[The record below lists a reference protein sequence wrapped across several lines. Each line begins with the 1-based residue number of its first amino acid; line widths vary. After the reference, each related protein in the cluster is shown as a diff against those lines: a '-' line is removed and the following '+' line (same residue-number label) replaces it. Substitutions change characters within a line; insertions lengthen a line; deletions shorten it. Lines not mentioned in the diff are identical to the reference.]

1 MNHPRAYLGEHRM
14 LTKTRF
20 GQLIFVDT
28 RDVSISPHIIM
39 SGDWEPW
46 VTDALARF
54 MWSGNTFIDVGA
66 NCGWYSL
73 LAASRGLQVMSFE
86 PNTALCA
93 LMGQTCA
100 VNGYTD
106 RWQIRDRPLSAKA
119 GEAVALVLDAY
130 NQGGAHLE
138 HAPGYPLVP
147 TETVGALPPVKGGV
161 HFTTCLDDEVPP
173 GGKVDLIKVDVEGYE
188 YAVLQGAQRVMSENQ
203 SLVLAVEHHA
213 GDREMIE
220 WLQGLGF
227 ALGHFSH
234 AGKVVECSTDAA
246 CALTDAEMLCFART

>member
-1 MNHPRAYLGEHRM
+1 M

-46 VTDALARF
+46 VTDALSRTFLWAG
-54 MWSGNTFIDVGA
+54 STFIDVGA

-73 LAASRGLQVMSFE
+73 LAAARGMKVMSFE
-86 PNTALCA
+86 PNVALCT
-93 LMGQTCA
+93 LMGQTRA
-100 VNGYTD
+100 VNGFTD
-106 RWQIRDRPLSAKA
+106 RWQIMDRALSAKT
-119 GEAVALVLDAY
+119 GEAVTLMLDAY

-138 HAPGYPLVP
+138 HAPGYPREWG
-147 TETVGALPPVKGGV
+147 ETVDALPHPKDGV
-161 HFTTCLDDEVPP
+161 HFTSCLDDEVPP
-173 GGKVDLIKVDVEGYE
+173 GTKVDLIKIDVEGYE
-188 YAVLQGAQRVMSENQ
+188 HAVLQGAQRILSENQ
-203 SLVLAVEHHA
+203 DLVLAVEHHA

-227 ALGHFSH
+227 ELGHFSH
-234 AGKVVECSTDAA
+234 AGRVVDCSIDAA
-246 CALTDAEMLCFART
+246 CALADAEMLCFSRS